1 MNRELNEYQAKWLKQ
16 VFEPLAQKHSNIS
29 CPFLLG
35 VSEKY
40 IQAQNRIMIVGQETN
55 GWSTYKSDESIEDV
69 QKWAIDYLDYQLHY
83 SNDPDLKKKF
93 KRRNSSPFWGFF
105 KQFSKDDI
113 VPCWNNVDKA
123 QLYNDGKTKPLS
135 LTMETALNC
144 VLPDSNKTLFQKEIE
159 ITQPSLIVFVTG
171 HKYSGTMEAAMNL
184 KAGSLDNFKPSN
196 QEGCVD
202 ITDISGLNTPTF
214 WTYHPRYIISKKNPL
229 CRDTIVQTLK
239 NRMAQRSHCVDSEK
253 VEECKQWS

>member
-1 MNRELNEYQAKWLKQ
+1 MNHELNEYQAKWVKQ

-83 SNDPDLKKKF
+83 SNDPALKKKF

-159 ITQPSLIVFVTG
+159 ITQPLLIVFITG
-171 HKYSGTMEAAMNL
+171 PAYSRTMEAALNL
-184 KAGSLDNFKPSN
+184 KNGSLENAKPSLQN
-196 QEGCVD
+196 GCVD
-202 ITDISGLNTPTF
+202 ITEIAGLSVPTF
-214 WTYHPRYIISKKNPL
+214 WTYHPAYIHRKSTPL
-229 CRDTIVQTLK
+229 CRDEIIQTIKAGT
-239 NRMAQRSHCVDSEK
+239 AQRSYI
-253 VEECKQWS
+253 